1 LKSGNPE
8 TVEIYQEAMRSYYH
22 DHNMVDRMQ
31 TIFTNANQMETPDLR
46 IALEKWDQDQGRAMR
61 HAESSL
67 SKPPKPYA

>member
-1 LKSGNPE
+1 
-8 TVEIYQEAMRSYYH
+8 
-22 DHNMVDRMQ
+22 MVDRMQ